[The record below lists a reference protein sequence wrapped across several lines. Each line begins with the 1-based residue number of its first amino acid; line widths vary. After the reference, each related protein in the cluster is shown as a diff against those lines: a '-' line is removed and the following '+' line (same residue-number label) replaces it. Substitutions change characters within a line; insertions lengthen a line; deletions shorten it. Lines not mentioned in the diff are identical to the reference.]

1 MEGSDIDGGRA
12 RTPSQGNGSSLS
24 ESTESRRIT
33 ILRFFQKITPYIL
46 GHERQRLSRFHR
58 HVQLFVLILVIIET
72 IAFAFAVVFVFS
84 DVATLDIR
92 MISFISLF
100 RAHVAS
106 CGFYQRTSMLAAW
119 NGDQEMVASNALKI
133 KNLSRQV
140 EVEHWNLYQQAQGG
154 MKEHLDSIKF
164 SVQIPVDKVW
174 MSNDFVYFDLIFDY
188 VRRMRS
194 STEVGFSS
202 FSAPFSCFNPD
213 APSDA

>member
-1 MEGSDIDGGRA
+1 MEGSDLDAGRA

-33 ILRFFQKITPYIL
+33 ILRFFQKITPFIL
-46 GHERQRLSRFHR
+46 GNERQRLSRFHR

-119 NGDQEMVASNALKI
+119 RGDQELVDNNALKI
-133 KNLSRQV
+133 TNLSRQV
-140 EVEHWNLYQQAQGG
+140 EIEHWNLYQQAQGG

-194 STEVGFSS
+194 STKVGFSPCRPL
-202 FSAPFSCFNPD
+202 FLV
-213 APSDA
+213 